1 MEAEKEFLE
10 AVVEQELKRV
20 ISGYTAILYPRSKS
34 AKQLQQVYQASI
46 SSKLAHNYSQDDYG
60 YSEPVHV
67 PTFAEFKIERISRN
81 LKKSVPQVHDGDIG
95 IEDYYHQPQQ
105 DLNLINT
112 FNSHLSEQVLANK
125 LTEAMATLETL
136 KQTFEIPVPSV
147 APVPEVVIDTT
158 PLWEDGLQQLI
169 DDKTSQLYQNDKG
182 KVAEV
187 KTVKE
192 RIKWLTGYFSHFF
205 NGKRLSQITY
215 RELDEA
221 FTTLSDYPQEKFSPY
236 NKQSIAENVQEAY
249 DQTVEEDR
257 KQASILVR
265 AKMFLNKYFD
275 YFYRKSIIEVNP
287 VTLMRYNKTKE
298 GKARGA
304 YNQEQLS
311 TLETYCLS
319 DPLSDYTAA
328 LLIMRYA
335 GLRNIEILRLTASS
349 ILESDGVPYLDVIG
363 TKNDNSSR
371 KIPIHQQLYDLGVI
385 DYLTSNGKFK
395 ITSQQLTVWFSRLTD
410 KLNLPTFT
418 ENDEIL
424 TFYSLRHSYATSL
437 ANVPSASDPQI
448 DILMGHA
455 IKGTKRHYI
464 GALSLRSLHKIINQ
478 LR

>member
-34 AKQLQQVYQASI
+34 AKQLQQVYRASI
-46 SSKLAHNYSQDDYG
+46 STKLLHNHTLDCYG
-60 YSEPVHV
+60 VYPPVPV
-67 PTFAEFKIERISRN
+67 PTFAEFKIDRINRN
-81 LKKSVPQVHDGDIG
+81 LKKVVPQIHEDDIG

-112 FNSHLSEQVLANK
+112 FNSQLSEQVLANK

-136 KQTFEIPVPSV
+136 KQTFEIPMSPTHS
-147 APVPEVVIDTT
+147 PVPEVIDAT

-169 DDKTSQLYQNDKG
+169 GDKQSPLYQNDKG
-182 KVAEV
+182 KVAND
-187 KTVKE
+187 KTVVE
-192 RIKWLTGYFSHFF
+192 RVKWLTGYFSHVF
-205 NGKRLSQITY
+205 NGKRLSAITY

-236 NKQSIAENVQEAY
+236 NKQSIADNVQEAY

-257 KQASILVR
+257 KQASILIR

-275 YFYRKSIIEVNP
+275 YFYRKSVIEVNP

-298 GKARGA
+298 GKKRGA
-304 YNQEQLS
+304 YNREQLS
-311 TLETYCLS
+311 TFETYCLS
-319 DPLSDYTAA
+319 EPLSDYTAA

-349 ILESDGVPYLDVIG
+349 IQESDGVPYLDVIG

-371 KIPIHQQLYDLGVI
+371 KIPIHQQLYDLDVI
-385 DYLTSNGKFK
+385 DYLMANGKFK

-410 KLNLPTFT
+410 KLQLPTFT

-464 GALSLRSLHKIINQ
+464 GALSLQSLHKIINQ
-478 LR
+478 IN

>member
-1 MEAEKEFLE
+1 
-10 AVVEQELKRV
+10 
-20 ISGYTAILYPRSKS
+20 
-34 AKQLQQVYQASI
+34 
-46 SSKLAHNYSQDDYG
+46 
-60 YSEPVHV
+60 
-67 PTFAEFKIERISRN
+67 
-81 LKKSVPQVHDGDIG
+81 
-95 IEDYYHQPQQ
+95 
-105 DLNLINT
+105 
-112 FNSHLSEQVLANK
+112 
-125 LTEAMATLETL
+125 MATLETL

-147 APVPEVVIDTT
+147 APVPEVIDTT

-169 DDKTSQLYQNDKG
+169 DDKASQLYQSDKG
-182 KVAEV
+182 KVAKK
-187 KTVKE
+187 KTVDE
-192 RIKWLTGYFSHFF
+192 RVKWLTGYFSHFF
-205 NGKRLSQITY
+205 NGKHISVITY

-236 NKQSIAENVQEAY
+236 NKQSIAENIQEAY
-249 DQTVEEDR
+249 DQTVPEER

-275 YFYRKSIIEVNP
+275 YFYRKSIIDVNP

-298 GKARGA
+298 GKDRGA

-311 TLETYCLS
+311 TLENHCLS
-319 DPLSDYTAA
+319 EPLSDYTAA
-328 LLIMRYA
+328 LLIMRYS

-385 DYLTSNGKFK
+385 EYLMANGKFK

-424 TFYSLRHSYATSL
+424 TFYSLRHSYATAL

-448 DILMGHA
+448 DILIGHA
-455 IKGTKRHYI
+455 IRGTKRHYI
-464 GALSLRSLHKIINQ
+464 GALSLQSLHKVINQ
-478 LR
+478 LK

>member
-10 AVVEQELKRV
+10 AVVEQELKSV

-60 YSEPVHV
+60 YSEPVHI

-81 LKKSVPQVHDGDIG
+81 LKKSVPQVHEGDCG

-112 FNSHLSEQVLANK
+112 FHSQLSEQVLANR

-136 KQTFEIPVPSV
+136 KQAFEIPMSSV
-147 APVPEVVIDTT
+147 APVPEVIDTT

-169 DDKTSQLYQNDKG
+169 GDKQSPLYQNDKG
-182 KVAEV
+182 KVAND
-187 KTVKE
+187 KTVEE
-192 RIKWLTGYFSHFF
+192 RVKWLTGYFSNLF

-221 FTTLSDYPQEKFSPY
+221 FTTLSDYPLEKYSPY
-236 NKQSIAENVQEAY
+236 NKQSIVENIQEAY

-257 KQASILVR
+257 KQASILIR

-275 YFYRKSIIEVNP
+275 YFYRKSVIEVNP

-298 GKARGA
+298 GKKRGA

-311 TLETYCLS
+311 TLENYCLS
-319 DPLSDYTAA
+319 EPLSDYTAA

-385 DYLTSNGKFK
+385 DYLATNGKFK

-424 TFYSLRHSYATSL
+424 TFYSLRHSYATAL

-464 GALSLRSLHKIINQ
+464 GALSLQSLHKIINQ
-478 LR
+478 IR